1 MCARFTVLSD
11 TPIASAIA
19 GCVIPLSRS
28 STIWMRWRC
37 SARPFHR
44 SAVFNR
50 RTWPLEHLTI
60 CSLRIRWTKRI
71 TPRDP
76 KTIHIPIFGP
86 TPPQTFRFN
95 QLWKWYE
102 ICFSLLDH
110 INAHACKGAATLPR
124 PTVRCHTFK
133 AIAAVG
139 GRWREDNV
147 RTVLAL
153 ISAGLLYV
161 SAASAQDDAAS
172 YPNRPIR
179 IIVCVPAGGGVDTV
193 TRIVANGL
201 QQRLGQPVVVEN
213 RAGAAGNIGAEA
225 VFTSDPD
232 GYTLL
237 AAQPSGSEVNP
248 LLYKNIAFD
257 PTKFE
262 PVAIMTTVANV
273 LLVRPDFPAKTAQEF
288 IVYAKA
294 NPGKI
299 NYASQGIGTTS
310 HLTAALF
317 EKVTGT
323 KLVHVPYKGTAPALN
338 DIIASHV
345 DFIFMELAS
354 AIKLH
359 QGSKARILA
368 VATTRR
374 IANLPDI
381 PTPNEAGV
389 KGFESGTWNAIAAPP
404 KTPPAI
410 VAKLNQAINDVLNS
424 PDVQDKFAKI
434 NLHAA
439 GGTPVQAATFIKNE
453 TQVWGDVI
461 KEANV
466 PAH

>member
-1 MCARFTVLSD
+1 M
-11 TPIASAIA
+11 
-19 GCVIPLSRS
+19 
-28 STIWMRWRC
+28 
-37 SARPFHR
+37 
-44 SAVFNR
+44 
-50 RTWPLEHLTI
+50 E
-60 CSLRIRWTKRI
+60 
-71 TPRDP
+71 
-76 KTIHIPIFGP
+76 KT
-86 TPPQTFRFN
+86 
-95 QLWKWYE
+95 
-102 ICFSLLDH
+102 
-110 INAHACKGAATLPR
+110 
-124 PTVRCHTFK
+124 
-133 AIAAVG
+133 
-139 GRWREDNV
+139 V

-153 ISAGLLYV
+153 M
-161 SAASAQDDAAS
+161 SAALMFASDALAQNAVADF
-172 YPNRPIR
+172 PNRPIR
-179 IIVCVPAGGGVDTV
+179 IIVCVPPGGGVDTV

-213 RAGAAGNIGAEA
+213 RSGAAGNIGAEV
-225 VFTSDPD
+225 VFTADPD

-237 AAQPSGSEVNP
+237 AAQPSPLTINP
-248 LLYKNIAFD
+248 LLYKNMNFD

-288 IVYAKA
+288 IAYAKA

-359 QGSKARILA
+359 EGGKARILA
-368 VATTRR
+368 VATNKR

-381 PTPNEAGV
+381 PTLNEAGM
-389 KGFESGTWNAIAAPP
+389 KGFESDTWNAIAAPP

-410 VAKLNQAINDVLNS
+410 VAKLSSAVNDVLKS
-424 PDVQDKFAKI
+424 PEAQKHFGKI

-439 GGTPVQAATFIKNE
+439 GGTPAEAKAFITKE
-453 TQVWGDVI
+453 TQVWGEVI
-461 KEANV
+461 KEAHV
-466 PAH
+466 VAQ